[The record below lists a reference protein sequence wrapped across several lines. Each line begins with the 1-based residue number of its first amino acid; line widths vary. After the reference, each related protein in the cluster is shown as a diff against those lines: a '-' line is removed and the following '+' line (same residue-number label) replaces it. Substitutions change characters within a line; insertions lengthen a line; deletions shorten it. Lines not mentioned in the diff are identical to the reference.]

1 MKELIKMTRPE
12 TTATTEEYL
21 EAIYMLHDEGQTVIG
36 ARLAELMRVSAPT
49 VTATLK
55 RLVRDHLVKFGE
67 RKEVLLTPK
76 GKETA
81 EKLMRRHR
89 LVERWLTD
97 VLGMGWA
104 AADAEAHRLEHAL
117 SPAVEALLNKHLG
130 YPSTCPHGNP
140 IPGNP
145 RPDDKAWQ
153 PLVARSPGDSA
164 EIKRV
169 AEPVENAM
177 ELLHFVEAR
186 GLMPGAR
193 VELVDREPGEG
204 ALTLKVGE
212 RVVSVSHYIASNIYV
227 V

>member
-1 MKELIKMTRPE
+1 VTNSP

-21 EAIYMLHDEGQTVIG
+21 EAIYMLQDEGQKVIS
-36 ARLAELMRVSAPT
+36 ARLAELMRVSPPT
-49 VTATLK
+49 VTATLA
-55 RLVRDHLVKFGE
+55 RLNKQGMVKFGE

-81 EKLMRRHR
+81 EQLVRRHR

-117 SPAVEALLNKHLG
+117 SPEVEALLNKHLG

-145 RPDDKAWQ
+145 PPDDKAWQ
-153 PLVARSPGDSA
+153 PLISREPGDSA

-186 GLMPGAR
+186 GLIPGGR
-193 VELVDREPGEG
+193 VELLDREPNEG
-204 ALTLKVGE
+204 PLTLKVGE
-212 RVVSVSHYIASNIYV
+212 RVVSISHYIASNIYV

>member
-1 MKELIKMTRPE
+1 VTNSP

-21 EAIYMLHDEGQTVIG
+21 EAIYMLQDEGQKVIS
-36 ARLAELMRVSAPT
+36 ARLAELMRVSPPT
-49 VTATLK
+49 VTATLA
-55 RLVRDHLVKFGE
+55 RLNKQGMVKFGE

-81 EKLMRRHR
+81 EQLVRRHR

-104 AADAEAHRLEHAL
+104 TADAEAHRLEHAL
-117 SPAVEALLNKHLG
+117 SPEVEALLNKHLG

-145 RPDDKAWQ
+145 PPDDKAWQ
-153 PLVARSPGDSA
+153 PLISRAPGDRA

-169 AEPVENAM
+169 AEPVENAL

-186 GLMPGAR
+186 GLIPGGR
-193 VELVDREPGEG
+193 VELLDREPNEG
-204 ALTLKVGE
+204 PLTLKVGE
-212 RVVSVSHYIASNIYV
+212 RVVSISHYIASNIYV

>member
-1 MKELIKMTRPE
+1 VTNSP

-21 EAIYMLHDEGQTVIG
+21 EAIYMLQDEGQKVIS
-36 ARLAELMRVSAPT
+36 ARLAELMRVSPPT
-49 VTATLK
+49 VTATLA
-55 RLVRDHLVKFGE
+55 RLNKQGMVKFGE

-81 EKLMRRHR
+81 EQLVRRHR

-117 SPAVEALLNKHLG
+117 SPEVEALLNKHLG

-145 RPDDKAWQ
+145 PPDDKAWQ
-153 PLVARSPGDSA
+153 PLISRAPGDRA

-169 AEPVENAM
+169 AEPVENAL

-186 GLMPGAR
+186 GLIPGGR
-193 VELVDREPGEG
+193 VELLDREPNEG
-204 ALTLKVGE
+204 PLTLKVGE
-212 RVVSVSHYIASNIYV
+212 RVVSISHYIASNIYV

>member
-1 MKELIKMTRPE
+1 M

-21 EAIYMLHDEGQTVIG
+21 EAIYMLADEGQTVIS
-36 ARLAELMRVSAPT
+36 ARLAELLHVSPPT

-55 RLVRDHLVKFGE
+55 RLVRDRLVKFGAH
-67 RKEVLLTPK
+67 KEIVLTAK

-104 AADAEAHRLEHAL
+104 QADAEAHHLEHAL
-117 SPAVEALLNKHLG
+117 SPMVEALLNKHLG

-145 RPDDKAWQ
+145 PPQDKDWKPLTQKRPGASFVVQ
-153 PLVARSPGDSA
+153 
-164 EIKRV
+164 RV
-169 AEPVENAM
+169 AEPVENTASV
-177 ELLHFVEAR
+177 LQSVEAR
-186 GLMPGAR
+186 GLVPGAR
-193 VELVDREPGEG
+193 GTLIDREPHEG
-204 ALTLKVGE
+204 ALTVKVGE
-212 RVVSVSHYIASNIYV
+212 RVVSVSQYIASNIYV

>member
-1 MKELIKMTRPE
+1 MTNSP

-21 EAIYMLHDEGQTVIG
+21 EAIYMLQDEGQKVIS
-36 ARLAELMRVSAPT
+36 ARLAELMRVSPPT
-49 VTATLK
+49 VTATLA
-55 RLVRDHLVKFGE
+55 RLNKQGMVRFGE

-76 GKETA
+76 GKATA
-81 EKLMRRHR
+81 EQLVRRHR

-117 SPAVEALLNKHLG
+117 SPEVETLLNKHLG

-145 RPDDKAWQ
+145 PPDDKAWQ
-153 PLVARSPGDSA
+153 PLISREPGERA

-186 GLMPGAR
+186 GLIPGGH
-193 VELVDREPGEG
+193 VELLDREPNEG
-204 ALTLKVGE
+204 PLTLKVGE
-212 RVVSVSHYIASNIYV
+212 RIVSISHYIASNIYV
-227 V
+227 L

>member
-1 MKELIKMTRPE
+1 MIKQTD

-21 EAIYMLHDEGQTVIG
+21 EAIYMMADEGQTVIS
-36 ARLAELMRVSAPT
+36 ARLAELLQVSAPT

-55 RLVRDHLVKFGE
+55 RLTRDGLVRFGE

-76 GKETA
+76 GREKA

-104 AADAEAHRLEHAL
+104 KADAEAHQLEHAL
-117 SPAVEALLNKHLG
+117 SPEVEALLNKHLG

-145 RPDDKAWQ
+145 PPDDKDWR
-153 PLVARSPGDSA
+153 PLTEKSEGDRF

-169 AEPVENAM
+169 AEPVENAKDM
-177 ELLHFVEAR
+177 LHFVEAR

-193 VELVDREPGEG
+193 GEVMDREPHHGS
-204 ALTLKVGE
+204 LTLKVGE

>member
-1 MKELIKMTRPE
+1 VTNSP

-21 EAIYMLHDEGQTVIG
+21 EAIYMLQAEGQKVIS
-36 ARLAELMRVSAPT
+36 ARLAELMRVSPPT
-49 VTATLK
+49 VTATLA
-55 RLVRDHLVKFGE
+55 RLSKQGMVKFGE

-81 EKLMRRHR
+81 EQLVRRHR

-117 SPAVEALLNKHLG
+117 SPEVETLLNKHLG

-145 RPDDKAWQ
+145 PPDDKAWQ
-153 PLVARSPGDSA
+153 PLISREPGARA
-164 EIKRV
+164 QIKRV

-186 GLMPGAR
+186 GLIPGGH
-193 VELVDREPGEG
+193 VELLDREPNEG
-204 ALTLKVGE
+204 PLTLKVGE
-212 RVVSVSHYIASNIYV
+212 RVVSISHYIASNIYV

>member
-1 MKELIKMTRPE
+1 MKQAE

-21 EAIYMLHDEGQTVIG
+21 EAIYMLADEGQTVLSV
-36 ARLAELMRVSAPT
+36 RLSEILHVTRPT

-55 RLVRDHLVKFGE
+55 RLVRDGLVKFGT

-76 GKETA
+76 GREKA

-97 VLGMGWA
+97 VLGLGWA

-117 SPAVEALLNKHLG
+117 SPEVEALLNKHLG

-145 RPDDKAWQ
+145 PPRDKNWK
-153 PLVARSPGDSA
+153 PLIDKNHGDTFV
-164 EIKRV
+164 IKRV
-169 AEPVENAM
+169 AEPVENAT

-186 GLMPGAR
+186 GLMPGATAS
-193 VELVDREPGEG
+193 LLDREPHEG
-204 ALTLKVGE
+204 ALTLKIGD
-212 RVVSVSHYIASNIYV
+212 RVVSISHYIASNIYV
-227 V
+227 L

>member
-1 MKELIKMTRPE
+1 MRKLTKSPGPQ

-21 EAIYMLHDEGQTVIG
+21 EAVYMLDDEGQTVIG
-36 ARLAELMRVSAPT
+36 ARLSELLHVSPPT
-49 VTATLK
+49 VTATLR
-55 RLVRDHLVKFGE
+55 RLVRDGLIRFGR

-104 AADAEAHRLEHAL
+104 KADAEAHRLEHAL
-117 SPAVEALLNKHLG
+117 SPEVEALLNKHLG
-130 YPSTCPHGNP
+130 YPSTCPHGNR

-145 RPDDKAWQ
+145 PPDDKAWR
-153 PLVARSPGDSA
+153 PLSALDPGDRFQV
-164 EIKRV
+164 KRV
-169 AEPVENAM
+169 AEPVENAT
-177 ELLHFVEAR
+177 EVLYFVEAW
-186 GLMPGAR
+186 GLVPGAR
-193 VELVDREPGEG
+193 AQLLDREPGERV
-204 ALTLKVGE
+204 LLLKIGG
-212 RVVSVSHYIASNIYV
+212 RTISVSHYIASNIYV

>member
-1 MKELIKMTRPE
+1 
-12 TTATTEEYL
+12 
-21 EAIYMLHDEGQTVIG
+21 MLQDEKQKVIS

-49 VTATLK
+49 VTATLA
-55 RLVRDHLVKFGE
+55 RLNKQGMVKFGE

-81 EKLMRRHR
+81 EQLVRRHR

-117 SPAVEALLNKHLG
+117 SPEVETLLNKHLG

-145 RPDDKAWQ
+145 PPDDKTWQ
-153 PLVARSPGDSA
+153 PLISREPGERA

-186 GLMPGAR
+186 GLIPGGR
-193 VELVDREPGEG
+193 VELLDREPNEG
-204 ALTLKVGE
+204 PLTLRVGE
-212 RVVSVSHYIASNIYV
+212 RIVSISHYIASNIYV
-227 V
+227 L